1 MREIIYWSL
10 QLQSPLH
17 LQPLSDTK
25 NMFKSVLCVVWN
37 AWNMQGK
44 VINSTNMLL
53 LYGIKHSTGNNNYVP
68 RRRRFTGKIS
78 QYLCK
83 SPINLWLRL
92 NPNSLQS
99 THVNILETNFD
110 DKLVSK
116 RKLFNNYP
124 PTTKWIYI
132 CYLPAGRYVWWKTMT
147 SGVKMLP
154 EAP

>member
-1 MREIIYWSL
+1 MRRVECM
-10 QLQSPLH
+10 
-17 LQPLSDTK
+17 K
-25 NMFKSVLCVVWN
+25 
-37 AWNMQGK
+37 QGK
-44 VINSTNMLL
+44 GINSTNMLL
-53 LYGIKHSTGNNNYVP
+53 LYGIKHSTDNNNYVT

-124 PTTKWIYI
+124 PTMEWIYI
-132 CYLPAGRYVWWKTMT
+132 CNLPAGRYVWRKTVT
-147 SGVKMLP
+147 SGVKMLSEAP
-154 EAP
+154 EASIFTPEVTVIHHADRPKPANNMFIFFLQ